1 MISRKESMWTLTL
14 VLGNLMYMIAVVS
27 YNIKMQK
34 PIVAYDYCHIINIS
48 FIAMSLIVL
57 LCIFNNKTFVR
68 IAKSILYISIFCIL
82 CTLVSII
89 HYPDIIDNVLFM
101 IGLYYGIMALQEAT
115 GLKPS
120 GNISEDNKVTKNLFY
135 INAFLCVLS
144 FLTILPSSHILS
156 CGLVVMLYYM
166 GYGNKFKDKVF
177 INMILMLNLLDIT
190 RLLLPDFIGDIS
202 GAFLA
207 FIVLMVSIIK
217 RYNIPVYLACL
228 VYYDLLHIN
237 PWMHM
242 PITPIMCIL
251 AVTVLSLNQL
261 YCDVE
266 SKVQRYFT

>member
-1 MISRKESMWTLTL
+1 MWTLTL

-34 PIVAYDYCHIINIS
+34 PIVAYDYCNMVNIS

-57 LCIFNNKTFVR
+57 LCIFNDKTFVR
-68 IAKSILYISIFCIL
+68 VAKSILYLSIFCIL

-89 HYPDIIDNVLFM
+89 HYPKIIDNLLFM
-101 IGLYYGIMALQEAT
+101 IGLYYGIKALQEAT

-135 INAFLCVLS
+135 INALLCVLS
-144 FLTILPSSHILS
+144 FLTILPSSRILS

-166 GYGNKFKDKVF
+166 GYGNEFKDKVF
-177 INMILMLNLLDIT
+177 INMILLLNLLDIT

-207 FIVLMVSIIK
+207 FIILMISIIK
-217 RYNIPVYLACL
+217 RYNIPVYLVCL

-237 PWMHM
+237 PWFHM
-242 PITPIMCIL
+242 PITPLMFFL
-251 AVTVLSLNQL
+251 AVTLLSLKHF
-261 YCDVE
+261 YYDVE
-266 SKVQRYFT
+266 SKVQQDFI

>member
-1 MISRKESMWTLTL
+1 MWALTL

-34 PIVAYDYCHIINIS
+34 PIVAYDYCNMVNIS

-57 LCIFNNKTFVR
+57 LCIFNDKTFVR
-68 IAKSILYISIFCIL
+68 IAKSILYLSIFCIL

-89 HYPDIIDNVLFM
+89 HYPKIIDNLLFM
-101 IGLYYGIMALQEAT
+101 IGLYYGITALQEAT

-120 GNISEDNKVTKNLFY
+120 GNISEDSKVTKNLFY

-166 GYGNKFKDKVF
+166 GYGNEFKDKVF

-207 FIVLMVSIIK
+207 FIILMISIIK

-228 VYYDLLHIN
+228 IYYDLLHIN
-237 PWMHM
+237 PWFHM
-242 PITPIMCIL
+242 PITPLMFFL
-251 AVTVLSLNQL
+251 AVTSLSLKHL
-261 YCDVE
+261 YYDVE
-266 SKVQRYFT
+266 NKVQQNFI

>member
-1 MISRKESMWTLTL
+1 MWTLTL

-34 PIVAYDYCHIINIS
+34 PIVAYDYCNMINMS

-57 LCIFNNKTFVR
+57 LCIFNGKTFVR
-68 IAKSILYISIFCIL
+68 VAKSILYLSIFCIL

-89 HYPDIIDNVLFM
+89 HYPKIIDNMLFM
-101 IGLYYGIMALQEAT
+101 IGLYYGVKALQEAT

-120 GNISEDNKVTKNLFY
+120 GNISEENKVTKNLFY

-166 GYGNKFKDKVF
+166 GYGNEFKDKVF

-202 GAFLA
+202 SAFLA
-207 FIVLMVSIIK
+207 FIILMISIIK
-217 RYNIPVYLACL
+217 RYNISVYLACL

-237 PWMHM
+237 PWFHM
-242 PITPIMCIL
+242 PITPLMFFL
-251 AVTVLSLNQL
+251 AVTLLSLKHF
-261 YCDVE
+261 YYDVE
-266 SKVQRYFT
+266 SKVQQDFI

>member
-1 MISRKESMWTLTL
+1 MWTLTL
-14 VLGNLMYMIAVVS
+14 VLGNLMYMVAVVS

-34 PIVAYDYCHIINIS
+34 PIVAYDYCNMINMS
-48 FIAMSLIVL
+48 FVAMSLIVL
-57 LCIFNNKTFVR
+57 LCIFNGKTFVR
-68 IAKSILYISIFCIL
+68 VAKSILYLSIFCIL

-89 HYPDIIDNVLFM
+89 HYPKIIDNMLFM
-101 IGLYYGIMALQEAT
+101 IGLYYGIKALQEAT

-166 GYGNKFKDKVF
+166 GYGNEFKDKVF
-177 INMILMLNLLDIT
+177 INMILLLNLLDIT

-207 FIVLMVSIIK
+207 FIILMISIIK
-217 RYNIPVYLACL
+217 RYNIPVYMACL

-237 PWMHM
+237 PWFHM
-242 PITPIMCIL
+242 PITPLMFFL
-251 AVTVLSLNQL
+251 AVTLLSLKHF
-261 YCDVE
+261 YYDVE
-266 SKVQRYFT
+266 SKVQQDFI